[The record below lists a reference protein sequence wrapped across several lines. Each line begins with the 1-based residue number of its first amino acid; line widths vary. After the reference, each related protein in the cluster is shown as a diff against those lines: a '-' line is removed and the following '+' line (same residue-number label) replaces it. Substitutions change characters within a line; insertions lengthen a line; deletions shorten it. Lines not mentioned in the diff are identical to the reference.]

1 MKLSDFPCPYQL
13 IVNQLL
19 QWFVLMEFINLI
31 SNCLLQL
38 VNIINSGYPENL
50 SMAGEAMEIM
60 DPETGAMV
68 KQIISNT
75 SGSSGCKE

>member
-1 MKLSDFPCPYQL
+1 
-13 IVNQLL
+13 
-19 QWFVLMEFINLI
+19 MEFINLI

-75 SGSSGCKE
+75 SGSSGCKEQKTIELQLRDIYLFLSEKLIIY